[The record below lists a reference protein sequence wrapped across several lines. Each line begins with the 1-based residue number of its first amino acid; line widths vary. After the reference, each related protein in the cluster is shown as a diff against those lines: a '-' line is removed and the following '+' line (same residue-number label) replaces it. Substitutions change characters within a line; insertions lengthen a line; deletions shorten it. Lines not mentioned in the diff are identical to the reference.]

1 MDLLQWL
8 FDARIDFAGGQFLLL
23 REVLGNV
30 FGLLSAFGGMRR
42 KVWAWPIG
50 IVGNLLLLTVF
61 LGTVFGSP
69 NSVDLLGQAGR
80 QVMFIATAV
89 YGWLRWREAR
99 DSGGTAVEPRWASGG
114 TRALLIVA
122 LIGGTA
128 LLTPIF
134 RALGSYEPVWADA
147 WIFMGSLLATFG
159 MAKGWVEF
167 WLIWVAVDIVG
178 VPLLW
183 SAGYYASAFMY
194 VFYGA
199 FTLVGFFVWWRVRN
213 RADAAAARVTV
224 ETAHLDPTVRR
235 D

>member
-8 FDARIDFAGGQFLLL
+8 FTAKIEFAGGQFLLL

-30 FGLLSAFGGMRR
+30 FGLLSALGGMRR

-50 IVGNLLLLTVF
+50 ILGNLLLFTVF

-80 QVMFIATAV
+80 QIMFIITSV
-89 YGWLRWREAR
+89 YGWYRWRQASH
-99 DSGGTAVEPRWASGG
+99 DGGTAVEPEWASWG
-114 TRALLIVA
+114 TRALLLVA
-122 LIGGTA
+122 LVGGTA
-128 LLTPIF
+128 ALTPVF

-167 WLIWVAVDIVG
+167 WLIWVAVDVVG

-183 SAGYYASAFMY
+183 SAGYYASALMY

-199 FTLVGFFVWWRVRN
+199 FTLVGFIVWWRVR
-213 RADAAAARVTV
+213 AKLDHDAAPVTV
-224 ETAHLDPTVRR
+224 ETVHLDPTVGRG
-235 D
+235 